1 MTQFFV
7 FIVNFYTQMHFKIV
21 TSINQNFVIVQ
32 FVNFVVKIFPNTFES
47 QLNVNVTT
55 NSVFLYSMF
64 DIDETQDLS
73 QLINL
78 RLVNKI

>member
-1 MTQFFV
+1 
-7 FIVNFYTQMHFKIV
+7 MHFKIV

-32 FVNFVVKIFPNTFES
+32 FVNFVVKIFPNTFDS